1 MAKLNE
7 DSEFTI
13 PLKNIVG
20 LVAFTVVAVWAYFG
34 VIERITLL
42 ERDVLMLQ
50 EENEE
55 HDIWITNFKPPED
68 VMNSVQRVRELELK
82 VKELEIRMEK

>member
-34 VIERITLL
+34 VIERITL
-42 ERDVLMLQ
+42 
-50 EENEE
+50 
-55 HDIWITNFKPPED
+55 
-68 VMNSVQRVRELELK
+68 
-82 VKELEIRMEK
+82 

>member
-50 EENEE
+50 EERSTR
-55 HDIWITNFKPPED
+55 ILVGLMSLWITFVEW
-68 VMNSVQRVRELELK
+68 
-82 VKELEIRMEK
+82 IRFIAHNILYRRTMT